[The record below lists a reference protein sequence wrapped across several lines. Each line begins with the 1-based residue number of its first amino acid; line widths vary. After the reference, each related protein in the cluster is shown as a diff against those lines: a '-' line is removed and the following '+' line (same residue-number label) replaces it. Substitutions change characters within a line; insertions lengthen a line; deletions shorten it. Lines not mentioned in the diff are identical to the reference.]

1 MNKIYKFSA
10 WCMACLVL
18 LSSLTFTAC
27 DTNDLDTNQYKGGIS
42 LNVFGPSPVLRGGE
56 LRFLG
61 CGLDQVASV
70 LIPGCDAITD
80 IQLISAEE
88 IRVIVPQT
96 ALPGYVTLMLR
107 NGESIV
113 TKTQLTYSESV

>member
-10 WCMACLVL
+10 WWMACLVL

-27 DTNDLDTNQYKGGIS
+27 ETNDVDTNQYKGGIS

-61 CGLDQVASV
+61 CGMDQVASV
-70 LIPGCDAITD
+70 LIPGCDAIYGYTAYQCGRNQGD
-80 IQLISAEE
+80 CASNSFA
-88 IRVIVPQT
+88 RVCDF
-96 ALPGYVTLMLR
+96 
-107 NGESIV
+107 
-113 TKTQLTYSESV
+113 

>member
-10 WCMACLVL
+10 WWMACLVL

-96 ALPGYVTLMLR
+96 ALPGVCDFDAP
-107 NGESIV
+107 
-113 TKTQLTYSESV
+113 